1 MDDAER
7 AETLIRNLAR
17 RLERDW
23 NGVSASILEGID
35 EMLTVT
41 RLGLARR
48 AAPKRASI
56 WATAPECC
64 ALCEFG
70 NAGSPVIV
78 LLILILFAIAITD
91 RSQSVAPRPHK
102 RSQAE
107 AHTPRPGLGQRLAPN
122 VCATHL
128 AVGVRTI
135 ADRSARAL
143 IWVNRRGSIVTS
155 ISIPDLA
162 RLDPAGLGRPVR
174 IRPGGRSGG
183 RSRSRMAKGADYSPD
198 RKSRDPQP
206 DGGGRTTRMR

>member
-64 ALCEFG
+64 ALCKSG

-107 AHTPRPGLGQRLAPN
+107 AHTPRPGLGQRLAPM
-122 VCATHL
+122 CAQRIWLL
-128 AVGVRTI
+128 ASHHR
-135 ADRSARAL
+135 RSQRAR
-143 IWVNRRGSIVTS
+143 I
-155 ISIPDLA
+155 DLVKPPGFHRHFGFHSRSCKTGPSGA
-162 RLDPAGLGRPVR
+162 GRPVR
-174 IRPGGRSGG
+174 IDRGAGLAADLVRGWRRVPTIRPIENPAI
-183 RSRSRMAKGADYSPD
+183 RSRTEADA
-198 RKSRDPQP
+198 RR
-206 DGGGRTTRMR
+206 G